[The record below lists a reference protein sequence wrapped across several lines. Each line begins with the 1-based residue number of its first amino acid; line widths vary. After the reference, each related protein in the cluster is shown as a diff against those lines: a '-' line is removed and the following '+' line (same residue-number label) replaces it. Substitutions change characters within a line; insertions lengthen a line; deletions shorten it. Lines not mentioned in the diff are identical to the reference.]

1 MLDLHGVGFAYA
13 PGQWVFRDVSLS
25 LPAGSVTAVLGPNGK
40 GKTTLL
46 RCAAGLLK
54 PQEGSVRH
62 ESQVVFVPQAHAAAF
77 AFRVIDMVLMGR
89 VRHVRTFASPGRQ
102 DHVAAMAALE
112 RVGIVHLADRQFS
125 RLSGGEQRL
134 VTIAR
139 AVASDSEVLALDEP
153 ATGLDLRNQ
162 GRILTLLRELAEN
175 GMAVLTSTHHPD
187 HAMYVADT
195 ACLMLDPEDV
205 RVDAADRL
213 LTDAMLS
220 ALYGIE
226 VRTVSYDDNGTR
238 RRGLVTRYGS

>member
-1 MLDLHGVGFAYA
+1 MLDLSGVGFAYA
-13 PGQWVFRDVSLS
+13 TDQWVFRGVSLS
-25 LPAGSVTAVLGPNGK
+25 VPAGSVTAVLGPNGR

-54 PQEGSVRH
+54 PQEGTVH
-62 ESQVVFVPQAHAAAF
+62 HGAQVVFVPQAHAAAF

-112 RVGIVHLADRQFS
+112 RVGIVHLADRPFS
-125 RLSGGEQRL
+125 MLSGGEQRL

-139 AVASDSEVLALDEP
+139 AVASESEVLALDEP

-162 GRILTLLRELAEN
+162 GRILTLLRDLAEA

-187 HAMYVADT
+187 HAMFVADT
-195 ACLMLDPEDV
+195 ACLMFDAQDV
-205 RVDAADRL
+205 RVGAAERL
-213 LTDAMLS
+213 LADGVLS
-220 ALYGIE
+220 SLYGIE
-226 VRTVSYDDNGTR
+226 VRTVSYDDHGMQ